1 MAVCNKLNQN
11 ITRADSCGY
20 SLPEIVDIYLA
31 NFDEFS
37 GVTPTKDSDNCE
49 SISAI
54 TSAITWYHIEPAKN
68 SASFVDELVVNDTN
82 GSKYRT
88 HTLTFNTIGSY
99 TACMH
104 KVLDDLSLGKYVAII
119 KTAEGTYLM
128 LGRITGLEATTAA
141 LNGGSDNNGM
151 QIVLAANTTESAIP
165 VTGTFTVKS

>member
-1 MAVCNKLNQN
+1 MALTCKLSQN
-11 ITRADSCGY
+11 ITRSNSCGY

-31 NFDEFS
+31 NFED
-37 GVTPTKDSDNCE
+37 VTGIATTADTAGCE
-49 SISAI
+49 SIDSI
-54 TSAITWYHIEPAKN
+54 PTGITWFHIEPAKN
-68 SASFVDELVVNDTN
+68 SASFADELVVNDN
-82 GSKYRT
+82 GTRYRT
-88 HTLTFNTIGSY
+88 HTLTFNTVGSY

-104 KVLDDLSLGKYVAII
+104 QALDDLSLGKYVAIV

-165 VTGTFTVKS
+165 VNNFNG